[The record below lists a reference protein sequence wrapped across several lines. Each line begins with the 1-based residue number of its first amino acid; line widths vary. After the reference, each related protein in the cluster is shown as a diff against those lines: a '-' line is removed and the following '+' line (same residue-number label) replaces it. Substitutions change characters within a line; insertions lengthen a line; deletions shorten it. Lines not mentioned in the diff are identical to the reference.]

1 MHNFKVISFLNQLNF
16 LKTQLVEVPIEVT
29 KVMSKPELEVTKEEP
44 IKMVDESDEPSSAK
58 VTTETVSS
66 TTTVFS
72 YKKSA
77 ETESSKKLQE
87 TVTSPKKSEQP
98 IIDPSKKITETKPTT
113 TKTTITTEN
122 RFSPTSSLSSSL
134 LNKEAY
140 VSDSYSPQ
148 YRSNISPRHTVVSRR
163 INSDRSN
170 YVTHYGSMNHSNV
183 TFNDSPISL
192 RPAGSQAA
200 ASLALK

>member
-1 MHNFKVISFLNQLNF
+1 M
-16 LKTQLVEVPIEVT
+16 P
-29 KVMSKPELEVTKEEP
+29 KPELEVTKEEP